1 MNRTK
6 QALLAGAGVLTI
18 GAAGLGLSAT
28 TSALSQ
34 SSSTD
39 PQASLIDKLVSKFNL
54 KRSEVQAVFDADHA
68 THEKEMKTERETG
81 LKKALSS
88 GKITQVQYDH
98 IIGVFK
104 KVDALMSAAKTETNR
119 TKMHNLLDELRTWME
134 QQKISQSVLG
144 QPPRGPGAPADNTN
158 SNSDSSS

>member
-28 TSALSQ
+28 TSALSG

-54 KRSEVQAVFDADHA
+54 KRSDVQAVFDADHA
-68 THEKEMKTERETG
+68 AHEKEMKSNRETA
-81 LKKALSS
+81 LKKALSD
-88 GKITQVQYDH
+88 GKITQAQYDH
-98 IIGVFK
+98 IVGVWK
-104 KVDALMSAAKTETNR
+104 QVDSLMSAAKTETNR
-119 TKMHNLLDELRTWME
+119 NKVHTLLDELRSWV
-134 QQKISQSVLG
+134 QKQNISQSVMG
-144 QPPRGPGAPADNTN
+144 QPPRGPHGPMGN
-158 SNSDSSS
+158 DSTDS